1 MIDEMQRRLKRIVLP
16 SLVLLTA
23 LCLFMHAAHAAG
35 EGKTA
40 KRSIEGIVYFTNNSP
55 DDYMFLVELF
65 DSKRRRV
72 AVKWTEGQT
81 GNFEF
86 KGLRPA
92 KYYLQ
97 VSGSNICLLQYEV
110 DVREK
115 QPERLQV
122 FGDAGCGH
130 HSVAGLPKPKPI
142 PRDKQ
147 R

>member
-1 MIDEMQRRLKRIVLP
+1 ML
-16 SLVLLTA
+16 SSVLLAVA
-23 LCLFMHAAHAAG
+23 LCAPAHACVG
-35 EGKTA
+35 PKQKSV
-40 KRSIEGIVYFTNNSP
+40 KRSIVGIVYFTNNSP
-55 DDYMFLVELF
+55 DDYAFLVELF
-65 DSKRRRV
+65 DSRRRRV

-86 KGLRPA
+86 KGLKPA
-92 KYYLQ
+92 KYYVQ

-110 DVREK
+110 DARAA

-130 HSVAGLPKPKPI
+130 HAVGGIPLPRPI
-142 PRDKQ
+142 PRNKK

>member
-1 MIDEMQRRLKRIVLP
+1 MKNETQRRLKRAALP
-16 SLVLLTA
+16 SLILLAA
-23 LCLFMHAAHAAG
+23 LCAHARAEG
-35 EGKTA
+35 EGKQKTA
-40 KRSIEGIVYFTNNSP
+40 ARSVVGIIYFTNNSP
-55 DDYMFLVELF
+55 ADYAFMVELF
-65 DSKRRRV
+65 DSRRRRV
-72 AVKWTEGQT
+72 AARWTEGQT

-86 KGLRPA
+86 KGLKPG

-110 DVREK
+110 DAREK

-130 HSVAGLPKPKPI
+130 HSVPGLPV
-142 PRDKQ
+142 PRPVPRNKT

>member
-1 MIDEMQRRLKRIVLP
+1 VSGERNRRLKRLAL
-16 SLVLLTA
+16 SSVLLVVA
-23 LCLFMHAAHAAG
+23 LCSVAHARV
-35 EGKTA
+35 ERKQKTA
-40 KRSIEGIVYFTNNSP
+40 ARTIEGIVYFTNNSP
-55 DDYMFLVELF
+55 KDNAFLVELF
-65 DSKRRRV
+65 DSRRKRV

-81 GNFEF
+81 GHFEF
-86 KGLRPA
+86 KGLKAA

-110 DVREK
+110 DATEK

-130 HSVAGLPKPKPI
+130 HSVAGLPL
-142 PRDKQ
+142 PRPVPRNKK

>member
-1 MIDEMQRRLKRIVLP
+1 MSGEKNRRVKRAVL
-16 SLVLLTA
+16 SSVLLAIA
-23 LCLFMHAAHAAG
+23 LCGAAHARVGPKQKAV
-35 EGKTA
+35 
-40 KRSIEGIVYFTNNSP
+40 KRSIVGIVYFTNNSP
-55 DDYMFLVELF
+55 DDYAFLVELF
-65 DSKRRRV
+65 DSRRRRV

-86 KGLRPA
+86 NGLKPA
-92 KYYLQ
+92 KYYVQ
-97 VSGSNICLLQYEV
+97 VSGPNICLLQYEV

-130 HSVAGLPKPKPI
+130 QAVGGIPLPRPI
-142 PRDKQ
+142 PRNRK